1 MKEIYQLNKEEL
13 FRTCGNPE
21 GLTTTD
27 AKERLQTYGENTLV
41 EQKKQSVASV
51 FFHQFADLLV
61 IILIA
66 AAIVS
71 MASGN
76 IESTIVIF
84 AVIIMNAILGTIQ
97 YVKAEKSL
105 DSLKELSAPK
115 AKVLRDGIKQEI
127 ASKDIVPG
135 DILLLEAGDMIVAD
149 GRIIGIADVVFIDDL
164 LDLREHLQMWI
175 KTTLI
180 SPRMLLSVTASI
192 WYSPAVLLPM
202 VVQMFSLQQLE
213 CIQKWVR

>member
-97 YVKAEKSL
+97 YVKNYLHQKRKYYVTESNRRLHQKTSY
-105 DSLKELSAPK
+105 
-115 AKVLRDGIKQEI
+115 
-127 ASKDIVPG
+127 
-135 DILLLEAGDMIVAD
+135 
-149 GRIIGIADVVFIDDL
+149 
-164 LDLREHLQMWI
+164 RE
-175 KTTLI
+175 T
-180 SPRMLLSVTASI
+180 SCS
-192 WYSPAVLLPM
+192 
-202 VVQMFSLQQLE
+202 
-213 CIQKWVR
+213 